1 MCILFLMAFCFR
13 LILLRIG
20 IEWEMNQQ
28 TLANP
33 YWLVVDL
40 PLWKMTEWKSVG
52 MMKFPTKWKFI
63 KLYKNHIPNHQPAYL
78 DLGKPANNGIQNTE
92 PGLF

>member
-1 MCILFLMAFCFR
+1 MNMNMLIIFMCILFLMAFCFR

-40 PLWKMTEWKSVG
+40 PL
-52 MMKFPTKWKFI
+52 
-63 KLYKNHIPNHQPAYL
+63 
-78 DLGKPANNGIQNTE
+78 
-92 PGLF
+92 